1 MATQIARM
9 GFWRSTLVLI
19 PQALLAL
26 LGALL
31 ARHNLKVGR
40 GDLRGAFSLSF
51 VYFMTSLLV
60 DILQNKSVVTDI
72 KVFVSQVGVDTY
84 LSLLTWTFYIAIE
97 PWVRKYWPQTI
108 ITWSRLLAGR
118 WRDPLVAR
126 DVLVGLL
133 FGLTLCLVWGPL
145 GTLASTAVDTSPP
158 QFFPT
163 ANLNGFGAAVAWFFN
178 WLRNGLLV
186 AQGVLLLLCLL
197 RVLLRKQWLASMAFV
212 SLWEL
217 AALTGNERSLVIA
230 AVMMLIMSGGMVL
243 LLTRFGLLAPTA
255 AFVGVALFEAFF
267 TTDFGSW
274 YGQSSLFAIIVVG
287 GLALLAFR
295 LSLGHQ
301 PLSAS
306 LMRM

>member
-1 MATQIARM
+1 
-9 GFWRSTLVLI
+9 
-19 PQALLAL
+19 
-26 LGALL
+26 
-31 ARHNLKVGR
+31 
-40 GDLRGAFSLSF
+40 
-51 VYFMTSLLV
+51 
-60 DILQNKSVVTDI
+60 
-72 KVFVSQVGVDTY
+72 
-84 LSLLTWTFYIAIE
+84 
-97 PWVRKYWPQTI
+97 
-108 ITWSRLLAGR
+108 
-118 WRDPLVAR
+118 
-126 DVLVGLL
+126 
-133 FGLTLCLVWGPL
+133 
-145 GTLASTAVDTSPP
+145 
-158 QFFPT
+158 
-163 ANLNGFGAAVAWFFN
+163 LNGFGAAVAWFFN

-197 RVLLRKQWLASMAFV
+197 RVLLRKQWLASIAFV